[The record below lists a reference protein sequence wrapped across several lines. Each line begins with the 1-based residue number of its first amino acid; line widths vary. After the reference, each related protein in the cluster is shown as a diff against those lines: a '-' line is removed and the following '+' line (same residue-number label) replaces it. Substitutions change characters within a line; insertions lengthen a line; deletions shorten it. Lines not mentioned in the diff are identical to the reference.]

1 MKSRDPA
8 PGARDRVM
16 PVANGGHA
24 IEAVPNMA
32 SRIKRL
38 HWRCRRGT
46 RELDALLA
54 GWLEQ
59 HGPSLDVSQV
69 AAFDAMLD
77 QQDPDLWDWLMGNA
91 EPPRP
96 DWRTIVADIRR
107 RAGLA

>member
-1 MKSRDPA
+1 MKSRDPG
-8 PGARDRVM
+8 PGTRV
-16 PVANGGHA
+16 PSVANADHA
-24 IEAVPNMA
+24 IEAAPTMA

-38 HWRCRRGT
+38 RWRCRRGT

-59 HGPSLDVSQV
+59 HGTAPDEAQV
-69 AAFDAMLD
+69 EAFDALLD
-77 QQDPDLWDWLMGNA
+77 EQDPELWDWLMGNA
-91 EPPRP
+91 EPPRE